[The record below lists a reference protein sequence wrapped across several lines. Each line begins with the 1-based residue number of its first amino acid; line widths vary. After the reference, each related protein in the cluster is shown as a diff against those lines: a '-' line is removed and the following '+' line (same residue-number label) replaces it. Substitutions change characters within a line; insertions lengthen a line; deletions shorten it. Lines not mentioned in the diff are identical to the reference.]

1 MMDFYYFNTEDFS
14 PKVKSGLIQDMTETD
29 CIINDEVIPI
39 SHLYADKNS
48 AVEGLCEYIESDWRL
63 L

>member
-1 MMDFYYFNTEDFS
+1 
-14 PKVKSGLIQDMTETD
+14 MTETD

-39 SHLYADKNS
+39 SQLYADEDS
-48 AVEGLCEYIESDWRL
+48 AVEGLCEYIESDWEL